1 MNKESFVNNLKELNI
16 NITDDILN
24 KLDIYYN
31 FLVEYNS
38 HTNLTSI
45 TEEEDVYLKHF
56 YDSLTIVKSI
66 DLSTVNTLI
75 DVGTGAGFPGMVLA
89 IMYPNIKVTLLDS
102 NNKRINFLNELKE
115 KLGITNV
122 TTIHDRSEVYAK
134 NHKDMYDVV
143 TARAVK
149 NMKELTE
156 LCLPLVKI
164 DGYFIPLKGNIEDEL
179 DNAKDIINAIN
190 GVVEDVISFELPNGD
205 NRNIIKIRKTDICP
219 DKYPREYKEIVK
231 DNK

>member
-1 MNKESFVNNLKELNI
+1 MNIEEFVNNLKDLNI
-16 NITDDILN
+16 DIDNDKLN

-38 HTNLTSI
+38 HTNLTAI
-45 TEEEDVYLKHF
+45 TDKEDVYLKHF

-102 NNKRINFLNELKE
+102 NNKRINFLNELRD

-122 TTIHDRSEVYAK
+122 ETIHERSEIYAK
-134 NHKDMYDVV
+134 NHKDMYDLV

-156 LCLPLVKI
+156 LCLPLVKAN
-164 DGYFIPLKGNIEDEL
+164 GYFIPLKGNIEDEL
-179 DNAKDIINAIN
+179 NNAKDIISKIN
-190 GVVEDVISFELPNGD
+190 GTIEDIITFNLPNGD
-205 NRNIIKIRKTDICP
+205 NRNIIKIKKMDKCP
-219 DKYPREYKEIVK
+219 DKYPREYKDIVK
-231 DNK
+231 

>member
-1 MNKESFVNNLKELNI
+1 MNKELFVNNLKELNI

-56 YDSLTIVKSI
+56 YDSLTIVKAI
-66 DLSTVNTLI
+66 DLNTVDTLI

-89 IMYPNIKVTLLDS
+89 IVYPSLKVTLLDS
-102 NNKRINFLNELKE
+102 NNKRINFLNELKD

-122 TTIHDRSEVYAK
+122 TTIHDRSEIYAK

-156 LCLPLVKI
+156 LCLPLVKVN
-164 DGYFIPLKGNIEDEL
+164 GYFIPLKGNIEDEL
-179 DNAKDIINAIN
+179 DNAQSIIKDIN
-190 GVVEDVISFELPNGD
+190 GVVENIVSFKLPNGD
-205 NRNIIKIRKTDICP
+205 NRNIIKIKKNDKCP
-219 DKYPREYKEIVK
+219 NKFPREYKEIVK